1 MMDTCHHT
9 LVQTHRM
16 YRPRGNHNICGSE
29 IIKMC
34 QCRFISCNKYPTL
47 VGKMFDNEGDGAC
60 ACVRMAVFGNSLF
73 LLLSSAQNLKLF

>member
-16 YRPRGNHNICGSE
+16 YRPRGNHSINCGSE

-47 VGKMFDNEGDGAC
+47 VGKMLIMRETLH
-60 ACVRMAVFGNSLF
+60 VHV
-73 LLLSSAQNLKLF
+73 